1 MTPSLSLGQRLDD
14 RYLIQ
19 LYLGANP
26 PGQQYL
32 AHDTHR
38 FDEPCTI
45 TVLTAPP
52 GDKIGN
58 SFKQRAEILYALDHP
73 QIANFR
79 EFFALGTELY
89 LVQDFIEGQS
99 YLDLLK
105 ARRNQGKAF
114 TELEVRQW
122 CRQLLPVL
130 HHLHNQKICHGQI
143 NLEHVVRR
151 KVDALP
157 VLVDFS
163 HSQYYS
169 DTPGED
175 RRDLHSLALGAIA
188 LLTGEVSPNP
198 PWENLLS
205 SVALSQE
212 FRQLLLKLL
221 TWPPLVDWPTLT
233 DNLNDLPQNF
243 SPTVG
248 SFGPQSPIPQATNGD
263 VGQPTKRDQQTKE
276 PSPPLAPQAPWPVH
290 FSTTVKTMVRVDG
303 LKGLAKKSFIL
314 LGLMAIA
321 MVMGWGAGQLWLQ
334 GQQRAMLQSLEPDKP
349 GDDAPAKT
357 DLEIKNEIRARRLN
371 LGISPQRFQAL
382 VDDGLAFQL
391 NIDPREITSNINNT
405 GNNNDEPLTLGTP
418 EERMTMTIA
427 VLDALDDLNRD
438 AIRDFA
444 QNNSGDRRRWIPQVN
459 QLRLSSRSFYDLVN
473 ARFRHHLPMVSPAL
487 LEEPEFEQRPLAQV
501 WNAMAFDSL
510 ASLEDE
516 SHYQRLNFDDTDQLN
531 LSGTLEPGR
540 GYAYAITIPPTEQFS
555 LELNAPPSAR
565 LSFYPPTGPEI
576 ILQNS
581 AIHRWSGPTN
591 QTGYYELVITSTA
604 EEAIAF
610 ELELSIIPASVQPF

>member
-19 LYLGANP
+19 LHLGQNSL
-26 PGQQYL
+26 GRKYL
-32 AHDTHR
+32 AQDTHR

-52 GDKIGN
+52 GDKAGN
-58 SFKQRAEILYALDHP
+58 SFKQQAEILYALDHP

-99 YLDLLK
+99 YSDLLK

-130 HHLHNQKICHGQI
+130 RHLHSQKICHGQI
-143 NLEHVVRR
+143 NLEYVVRR
-151 KVDALP
+151 QVDGLP

-163 HSQYYS
+163 HSQYYAG
-169 DTPGED
+169 TPGED
-175 RRDLHSLALGAIA
+175 RRDLHNLGLGAIA
-188 LLTGEVSPNP
+188 LLTGEVNPNP

-205 SVALSQE
+205 SVALSPE
-212 FRQLLLKLL
+212 FRQLLLQLL
-221 TWPPLVDWPTLT
+221 TWPPLVDWATLT
-233 DNLNDLPQNF
+233 DNLNNLSEHF
-243 SPTVG
+243 LPTVAEFNLTSTVPEQTDNG
-248 SFGPQSPIPQATNGD
+248 VGKSSTGEPPFSTVHQSP
-263 VGQPTKRDQQTKE
+263 E
-276 PSPPLAPQAPWPVH
+276 SS
-290 FSTTVKTMVRVDG
+290 FVKVKNMVRVDG
-303 LKGLAKKSFIL
+303 LKGFAQKLLIL

-321 MVMGWGAGQLWLQ
+321 MAMGWGAGQLWLDN
-334 GQQRAMLQSLEPDKP
+334 QQRAALEKLEREEP
-349 GDDAPAKT
+349 GDDAPEKT

-371 LGISPQRFQAL
+371 LGISPQRFQTL

-391 NIDPREITSNINNT
+391 DIDPQQRLENNPNTNGMSPNI
-405 GNNNDEPLTLGTP
+405 GSP
-418 EERMTMTIA
+418 EQQMAMTIT
-427 VLDALDDLNRD
+427 VLDALESLSRE
-438 AIRDFA
+438 ATRDFA
-444 QNNSGDRRRWIPQVN
+444 QNNSGDRRRWIPRVN

-473 ARFRHHLPMVSPAL
+473 ARFQHYLPMVSPAL
-487 LEEPEFEQRPLAQV
+487 LGEPEFEQRPLAQV

-516 SHYQRLNFDDTDQLN
+516 SHYRRLNFDDADQLN
-531 LSGTLEPGR
+531 LNGTLEPGE
-540 GYAYAITIPPTEQFS
+540 GYAYAVTIPPTEEFS
-555 LELNAPPSAR
+555 LQLTAPPTAR
-565 LSFYPPTGPEI
+565 ISFYPPTGPEV

-581 AIHRWSGPTN
+581 AMHRWSGRTD
-591 QTGYYELVITSTA
+591 QTGYYELVITSAA

-610 ELELSIIPASVQPF
+610 ELELSIIPASAQPF

>member
-19 LYLGANP
+19 LHLGQNSL
-26 PGQQYL
+26 GQQYL
-32 AHDTHR
+32 AQDTHR

-52 GDKIGN
+52 GDKAGN
-58 SFKQRAEILYALDHP
+58 LFKQQAEILYALDHP

-79 EFFALGTELY
+79 EFFALGSELY

-99 YLDLLK
+99 YFDLLK
-105 ARRNQGKAF
+105 DRRLQGKAF

-130 HHLHNQKICHGQI
+130 HYLHIQKICHGQI
-143 NLEHVVRR
+143 SPSSIMRR
-151 KVDALP
+151 TVDGLP
-157 VLVDFS
+157 VLVDFT

-169 DTPGED
+169 GTPGED
-175 RRDLHSLALGAIA
+175 RRDLHGLGLGAIA
-188 LLTGEVSPNP
+188 LLTGEVNPNP
-198 PWENLLS
+198 PWENLVS

-221 TWPPLVDWPTLT
+221 AWPPLVDWTTLT
-233 DNLNDLPQNF
+233 DNLNNLPQHF
-243 SPTVG
+243 LPTVAEFDLTSTILEQTDNG
-248 SFGPQSPIPQATNGD
+248 VGKSSTGEPPFPTVHQSPESSSSA
-263 VGQPTKRDQQTKE
+263 K
-276 PSPPLAPQAPWPVH
+276 
-290 FSTTVKTMVRVDG
+290 VKNMVRVDG

-321 MVMGWGAGQLWLQ
+321 MVLGWGAGQLWLQ
-334 GQQRAMLQSLEPDKP
+334 GQQRAALEKLAQEEP
-349 GDDAPAKT
+349 GDDVPEKT

-371 LGISPQRFQAL
+371 LGISPQRFQTL

-391 NIDPREITSNINNT
+391 GIDPQQRLENNPNT
-405 GNNNDEPLTLGTP
+405 NGAPLSLGSP
-418 EERMTMTIA
+418 EQQMAMTIT
-427 VLDALDDLNRD
+427 VLDALESLSRE
-438 AIRDFA
+438 ATRDFA
-444 QNNSGDRRRWIPQVN
+444 QNNSGDRRRWIPRVN

-473 ARFRHHLPMVSPAL
+473 ARFHHYLPMVSPAL
-487 LEEPEFEQRPLAQV
+487 LGEPEFEQRPLAQV

-516 SHYQRLNFDDTDQLN
+516 SHYQRLNFDDADQLN
-531 LSGTLEPGR
+531 LNGTLEPGE
-540 GYAYAITIPPTEQFS
+540 GYAYAVTIPPTEEFNLQ
-555 LELNAPPSAR
+555 LTAPSTAR
-565 LSFYPPTGPEI
+565 ISFYPPTGPEV

-581 AIHRWSGPTN
+581 AMHRWSGPTD
-591 QTGYYELVITSTA
+591 QTGYYELVITSVA
-604 EEAIAF
+604 EEAITF
-610 ELELSIIPASVQPF
+610 ELELSIIPASAQPF